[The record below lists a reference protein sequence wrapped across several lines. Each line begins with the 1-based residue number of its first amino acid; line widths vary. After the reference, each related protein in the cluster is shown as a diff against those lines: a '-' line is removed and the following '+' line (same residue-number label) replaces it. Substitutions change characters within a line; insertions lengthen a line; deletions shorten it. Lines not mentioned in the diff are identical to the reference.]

1 MSAAPSTPAVTDA
14 TASTAA
20 ELCEA
25 AALFL
30 PQPPQQLRFE
40 RAEGGVNNKVRRPNN
55 FDAAQRRSSIGPIEG
70 GGR

>member
-30 PQPPQQLRFE
+30 PQPPQQLRFQ
-40 RAEGGVNNKVRRPNN
+40 RAEGGVNNKVATAKQ
-55 FDAAQRRSSIGPIEG
+55 F
-70 GGR
+70 